1 MYALYYSPGA
11 ASMAVHLALLELGAP
26 HELRAVDLAAG
37 QQKSA
42 EYLKLNPA
50 GVVPTLVVDG
60 QPRSECAALLLLL
73 AERHPQAQLAPAPDS
88 PQRAA
93 YLQWMLHLANTLQP
107 AFRQWFYPSE
117 FGDADQETQGKDLAR
132 KRIEAVWDR
141 LDAHLAAHG
150 PHVLGEKL
158 SIVDLYVTM
167 LMRWSR
173 NLPKPATQWPALARL
188 AAIVKARPSWA
199 RLYAAEGLSEW
210 A

>member
-1 MYALYYSPGA
+1 MYTLYYSPGA

-26 HELRAVDLAAG
+26 HELRAVDLEAG

-50 GVVPTLVVDG
+50 GVVPTLVVDD

-73 AERHPQAQLAPAPDS
+73 AERHPQAQLAPVPGDS
-88 PQRAA
+88 QRAL
-93 YLQWMLHLANTLQP
+93 YLQWMLHLANTAQP
-107 AFRQWFYPSE
+107 AFRQWFYPFE
-117 FGDADQETQGKDLAR
+117 FGDAEQETQVKELAR

-158 SIVDLYVTM
+158 SIADLYVTM

-188 AAIVKARPSWA
+188 AGIVKARPSWA